1 MNIIKNMFYI
11 LSAFLSVY
19 VMYIVLVETINIE
32 LTVREYQVQQYQ
44 RNY

>member
-1 MNIIKNMFYI
+1 MSIIKNMFCI

-19 VMYIVLVETINIE
+19 VIYIVLVETINME

>member
-1 MNIIKNMFYI
+1 MNIIKNMFCI

-19 VMYIVLVETINIE
+19 VVYIVLVETINME

>member
-1 MNIIKNMFYI
+1 MSIIKNMFCI

-19 VMYIVLVETINIE
+19 VMYIVLVEAINME
-32 LTVREYQVQQYQ
+32 LTVKEYQVQQYK

>member
-1 MNIIKNMFYI
+1 MNIIKNMFCI

-19 VMYIVLVETINIE
+19 VIYIVLVETINME
-32 LTVREYQVQQYQ
+32 LMVREYQVQQYQ